1 VRREGG
7 WVHCVRAA
15 AVVRPR
21 RGVALRARASS
32 HSIADYRLRRPM
44 RSLASAGPTMT
55 QEKATGKGAVKV
67 RKVTPSV
74 CGLQIWHDSPR
85 GAALAVRATHQVSR
99 GYFGTS
105 ATAVSAALG
114 GAAGSGRIGWCD
126 RLRALTSSTLQAPKR
141 CAHGVPVQMWQG
153 QAQSLRRCGRQSWCR
168 CGRREPGRGADVI
181 GASPVAVQ
189 MWQRRATALCGCA
202 RQAMRSQIENCSATA
217 RAPSLLCS
225 IVVSVS
231 SIAVIRTQ

>member
-1 VRREGG
+1 MTNSARVAAIPSRGGARADSIGPQARPWVRREGG
-7 WVHCVRAA
+7 WVDCVRAA

-141 CAHGVPVQMWQG
+141 CAHCR
-153 QAQSLRRCGRQSWCR
+153 RRCGSDKPSPGADVAGQSWCR
-168 CGRREPGRGADVI
+168 CGSAV
-181 GASPVAVQ
+181 VVQ
-189 MWQRRATALCGCA
+189 MWQA
-202 RQAMRSQIENCSATA
+202 
-217 RAPSLLCS
+217 
-225 IVVSVS
+225 
-231 SIAVIRTQ
+231 

>member
-1 VRREGG
+1 MD
-7 WVHCVRAA
+7 CVRAA
-15 AVVRPR
+15 VAVRPR
-21 RGVALRARASS
+21 RRVALRARASS
-32 HSIADYRLRRPM
+32 HSIAEYRLRRPM

-85 GAALAVRATHQVSR
+85 CAALAVRATHQVSR

-141 CAHGVPVQMWQG
+141 CAHCR
-153 QAQSLRRCGRQSWCR
+153 RRCDSDKPSPGADVAGQSWCR
-168 CGRREPGRGADVI
+168 CGSAV
-181 GASPVAVQ
+181 VVQ
-189 MWQRRATALCGCA
+189 MWQA
-202 RQAMRSQIENCSATA
+202 
-217 RAPSLLCS
+217 
-225 IVVSVS
+225 
-231 SIAVIRTQ
+231 